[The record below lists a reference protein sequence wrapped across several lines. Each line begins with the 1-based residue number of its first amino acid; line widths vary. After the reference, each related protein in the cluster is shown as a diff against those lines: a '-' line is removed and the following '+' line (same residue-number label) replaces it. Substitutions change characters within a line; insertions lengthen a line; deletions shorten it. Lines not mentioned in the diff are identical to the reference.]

1 MEFKNNSI
9 KEKLTTVEKE
19 LTDRLIGQDK
29 FISDLCSFFYEKFK
43 NNECGMLFLIG
54 DEETGKKTSVRT
66 IFESIDY
73 SKPQNS
79 NSSNNTKIVELDL
92 SSYSFNFGYY
102 AFLTD
107 LYEALNSDTE
117 CILFKHADK
126 ADADTIRILSKIHP
140 NSHIELDD
148 EYVVKN
154 KFMVKASDGDKN
166 SIKSMDCKDK
176 FLVFTANDL
185 FFDLE
190 KTMGSEFIKKVD
202 ALLYTKQLNKEE
214 KSELLEREVI
224 NAIKTIESQFKVDIV
239 AQRGDTDEYTK
250 LYKFIQKNYRRDSNF
265 GVSEYVSYIFTK
277 PITNLMYRKSDE
289 GIKTAA
295 IYVENEDIF
304 CKFHGESYN
313 LRDYSTP
320 TLEEAKYK
328 LNSIIGIK
336 DLKNFIDNIKTNY
349 KVQKIRE
356 RLGLQTSNIS
366 LNMIF
371 AGNAGTGKTN
381 VARITFEYLNALGVL
396 SKGVF
401 KEVSKADFITENTA
415 DVAKRTNDIIT
426 SAIGGVL
433 FVDEAYSLCES
444 DEDKVGKEIV
454 DALLKGIEDNRDDLV
469 VILAGYEEDMEKFL
483 SFNQGLKSRFPNWI
497 HFEDYNPREM
507 YEIAVN
513 IADSKG
519 YRIANDVKIGLI
531 DLFERNQF
539 AGKNDLGN
547 ARFVRNVVEN
557 AIMDASKKYLTN
569 REKEIDLL
577 EKDNFNFK
585 VNTKFDLENKLKELI
600 GLPQV
605 KDLLR
610 SQYKLIIAQEK
621 RRAAG
626 INTKVEQNLNMVF
639 VGNSGTGK
647 TSVARIVAEMLNS
660 MGVLKLGQLIETNR
674 SSFVAET
681 LVDTP
686 KKTEDKFKEAIGGI
700 LYIDEAYTLC
710 SDHIGKLAF
719 ENLLNLINTYS
730 DDVIVILSGHEDKM
744 KEFFESNSGLQS
756 KFPLWTVFEDYEP
769 NELFDM
775 ATRLIESK
783 GFRISNSGFK
793 ALKNSFIFVSDS
805 IEEQSRNGRLV
816 KNYVEDIIRNQSIRV
831 AEKESN
837 IYDMNL
843 IISTDIDKSN
853 IINTDSEFN
862 LEDNLNRLTFNEDIK
877 KFFREQYKFIKI
889 QNKRKKYGLYRDS
902 RNYQNMILVGEQ
914 GTGKKPAIKLIS
926 KMYYSLGFIDYKK
939 PVILDSA
946 EIISAY
952 ENKESVY
959 DLLNK
964 HLGKILIIDRV
975 NKFFEDNRH
984 KEILQYVYKF
994 VEENSKKIIVAFID
1008 ESEKYD
1014 KNLTEYKSQ
1023 NYIFPILLK
1032 FGNRGPHELYNLTHN
1047 LINESGLMLEKDIEC
1062 FLEKTIED
1070 LYFSDLIGLKN
1081 SRIAEAFVDVLIR
1094 VQSSRIFDNKIGFEG
1109 INLINKDDVVGS
1121 KERIIDQYKK

>member
-1 MEFKNNSI
+1 MEYNYDRI
-9 KEKLTTVEKE
+9 KEKLNKIEKE

-29 FISDLCSFFYEKFK
+29 FISDLCCFFYEKFK

-54 DEETGKKTSVRT
+54 DEETGKKTSVRK
-66 IFESIDY
+66 IFEALGNLNLESS
-73 SKPQNS
+73 SKINK
-79 NSSNNTKIVELDL
+79 KIVELDL
-92 SSYSFNFGYY
+92 SSYNFNFGYY

-107 LYEALNSDTE
+107 LYEALNSEVE

-126 ADADTIRILSKIHP
+126 ADEDTIRILSKIHP
-140 NSHIELDD
+140 NSHIDLDD

-154 KFMVKASDGDKN
+154 KFMVKAADEDKDT
-166 SIKSMDCKDK
+166 IKSLDCKEK
-176 FLVFTANDL
+176 FLVFTANNIS
-185 FFDLE
+185 FNIE
-190 KTMGSEFIKKVD
+190 KTMGQEFIKKVD
-202 ALLYTKQLNKEE
+202 SLLYTKQLNKEE
-214 KSELLEREVI
+214 KSQLLEREVI
-224 NAIKTIESQFKVDIV
+224 NAIKTIENQFKVDIV
-239 AQRGDTDEYTK
+239 AQKGDTDEYTK
-250 LYKFIQKNYRRDSNF
+250 LYKFIQKNYKRDSNF

-277 PITNLMYRKSDE
+277 PITNLMYRCVNE
-289 GIKTAA
+289 GINTVA
-295 IYVENEDIF
+295 IYVENDDIF
-304 CKFHGESYN
+304 CKIQGESYN
-313 LRDYSTP
+313 LNDYSTP
-320 TLEEAKYK
+320 TLQEAKYK

-336 DLKNFIDNIKTNY
+336 DLKDFIDNVRTNF
-349 KVQKIRE
+349 KVQKIRH
-356 RLGLQTSNIS
+356 RLGLQASNIS

-401 KEVSKADFITENTA
+401 KEVSKADFVTENTA
-415 DVAKRTNDIIT
+415 DVAKRTNNIIN

-444 DEDKVGKEIV
+444 EEDKVGKEIV

-469 VILAGYEEDMEKFL
+469 VILAGYEEDMERFL

-519 YRIANDVKIGLI
+519 YRIADDVKPGLI

-547 ARFVRNVVEN
+547 ARFVRNIVEN

-569 REKEIDLL
+569 RDKEIDLL

-585 VNTKFDLENKLKELI
+585 VNTKFDLEKKLKDLI

-639 VGNSGTGK
+639 IGNSGTGK

-681 LVDTP
+681 VVETP
-686 KKTEDKFKEAIGGI
+686 KKTENKFKEAIGGI

-710 SDHIGKLAF
+710 SDHTGRLAF
-719 ENLLNLINTYS
+719 DTLLNLIKNYS

-744 KEFFESNSGLQS
+744 KEFFETNSGLQS
-756 KFPLWTVFEDYEP
+756 KFPQWTVFEDYEP
-769 NELFDM
+769 NELFEM

-831 AEKESN
+831 AESESN

-862 LEDNLNRLTFNEDIK
+862 LEDNLSRLTFNDNIEN
-877 KFFREQYKFIKI
+877 FFREQYKFIKI

-902 RNYQNMILVGEQ
+902 RIYQNIILVGEQ
-914 GTGKKPAIKLIS
+914 GTGKKPALKLLS

-939 PVILDSA
+939 PVTLDSS
-946 EIISAY
+946 EIISFY
-952 ENKESVY
+952 HSGESVY
-959 DLLNK
+959 ELLNR

-975 NKFFEDNRH
+975 NKFFEDSSN
-984 KEILQYVYKF
+984 KEILQYIYKF
-994 VEENSKKIIVAFID
+994 IEENGKKIIVALID
-1008 ESEKYD
+1008 ESENYD

-1023 NYIFPILLK
+1023 NSIFPILLK
-1032 FGNRGPHELYNLTHN
+1032 FGNRGPHELYNLTLN
-1047 LINESGLMLEKDIEC
+1047 LIKDSGFVLEKGIEC
-1062 FLEKTIED
+1062 ILEKTIED

-1081 SRIAEAFVDVLIR
+1081 SRIAEAFVDILIR
-1094 VQSSRIFDNKIGFEG
+1094 VQSTRIFNNKIGFEG
-1109 INLINKDDVVGS
+1109 INLVNRDDIKVS
-1121 KERIIDQYKK
+1121 KERVIDQYKK

>member
-1 MEFKNNSI
+1 MEYKYDRI
-9 KEKLTTVEKE
+9 KEKLNNIEKE

-29 FISDLCSFFYEKFK
+29 FISDLCCFFYEKFK

-54 DEETGKKTSVRT
+54 DEETGKKTSVRK
-66 IFESIDY
+66 IFEALGNLDFE
-73 SKPQNS
+73 
-79 NSSNNTKIVELDL
+79 SSNKINKKIVELDL
-92 SSYSFNFGYY
+92 SSYNFNFGYY

-107 LYEALNSDTE
+107 LYEALNSEVE

-126 ADADTIRILSKIHP
+126 ADEDTIRILSKIHP
-140 NSHIELDD
+140 NSHIDLDD

-154 KFMVKASDGDKN
+154 KFMVKAADGDKDT
-166 SIKSMDCKDK
+166 IKSLDCKEK
-176 FLVFTANDL
+176 FLVFTANDIS
-185 FFDLE
+185 FNIE
-190 KTMGSEFIKKVD
+190 KTMGQEFIKKVD
-202 ALLYTKQLNKEE
+202 SLLYTKQLNKEE
-214 KSELLEREVI
+214 KSQLLEREVI
-224 NAIKTIESQFKVDIV
+224 NAIKTIENQFKADIV
-239 AQRGDTDEYTK
+239 AQKGDTDEYTK
-250 LYKFIQKNYRRDSNF
+250 LYKFIQKNYKRDSNF

-277 PITNLMYRKSDE
+277 PITNLMYRYVNE
-289 GIKTAA
+289 GINTVA
-295 IYVENEDIF
+295 IYVENDDIF
-304 CKFHGESYN
+304 CKIQGESYN
-313 LRDYSTP
+313 LNDYSTP
-320 TLEEAKYK
+320 TLQEAKYK

-336 DLKNFIDNIKTNY
+336 DLKDFIDNVRTNF
-349 KVQKIRE
+349 KVQKIRH

-401 KEVSKADFITENTA
+401 KEVSKADFVTENTA
-415 DVAKRTNDIIT
+415 DVAKRTNDIIN

-444 DEDKVGKEIV
+444 EEDKVGKEIV

-519 YRIANDVKIGLI
+519 YRIADDVKPGLI

-547 ARFVRNVVEN
+547 ARFVRNIVEN

-569 REKEIDLL
+569 RDKEIDLL

-585 VNTKFDLENKLKELI
+585 VNTKFDLEKKLKDLI

-681 LVDTP
+681 VVETP

-710 SDHIGKLAF
+710 SDHTGRLAF
-719 ENLLNLINTYS
+719 DTLLNLIKNFS

-744 KEFFESNSGLQS
+744 KEFFETNSGLQS
-756 KFPLWTVFEDYEP
+756 KFPQWTVFEDYEP
-769 NELFDM
+769 NELFEM

-831 AEKESN
+831 AESESN

-862 LEDNLNRLTFNEDIK
+862 LEDNLSRLTFNDNIK
-877 KFFREQYKFIKI
+877 NFFREQYKFIKI

-902 RNYQNMILVGEQ
+902 RIYQNMILVGEQ
-914 GTGKKPAIKLIS
+914 GTGKKPALKLLS

-939 PVILDSA
+939 PVTLDSS
-946 EIISAY
+946 EIISFY
-952 ENKESVY
+952 HSGESVY
-959 DLLNK
+959 ELLNR

-975 NKFFEDNRH
+975 NKFFEDSSN
-984 KEILQYVYKF
+984 KEILQYIYKF
-994 VEENSKKIIVAFID
+994 IEENGKKIIVALID
-1008 ESEKYD
+1008 ESENYD

-1023 NYIFPILLK
+1023 NSIFPILLK
-1032 FGNRGPHELYNLTHN
+1032 FGNRGPHELYNLTLN
-1047 LINESGLMLEKDIEC
+1047 LIKDSGFVLEKEIEC
-1062 FLEKTIED
+1062 HLEKTIED

-1081 SRIAEAFVDVLIR
+1081 SRIAEAFVDILIR
-1094 VQSSRIFDNKIGFEG
+1094 VQSTRIFNNKIGFEG
-1109 INLINKDDVVGS
+1109 INLVNRDDIKVS
-1121 KERIIDQYKK
+1121 KERVIDQYKK